1 MRISNTARVVLNK
14 VIHKFCDDLQV
25 TVLRTVLKF
34 VKENSMA
41 FSEYLLEKVTIP
53 IHILPRRGWDETVVD
68 LTVVTSHSNTG
79 PRSRPVLCLNG
90 TRTPVTKIPY
100 CEVMVTLSVQ

>member
-1 MRISNTARVVLNK
+1 MRISNTAQVVLNK

-34 VKENSMA
+34 AKENSMA

-53 IHILPRRGWDETVVD
+53 IHILPRRGWDETAVVD
-68 LTVVTSHSNTG
+68 MTVMTYSTTG
-79 PRSRPVLCLNG
+79 PRSRPVLCC
-90 TRTPVTKIPY
+90 TKIPYTLYPIPY
-100 CEVMVTLSVQ
+100 CEVMVPLSVL